1 MKTQSTLSK
10 IVLLVLALAG
20 VGLVLLGREIADS
33 LLSTI
38 LTVVG
43 GVMFVGIMAY
53 LRAKKR
59 ASY

>member
-1 MKTQSTLSK
+1 MKTQSNLSK
-10 IVLLVLALAG
+10 IILLILALAG
-20 VGLVLLGREIADS
+20 VGLVLLGREITDS

-43 GVMFVGIMAY
+43 GVMFVGIMVY

-59 ASY
+59 GSY